1 MSSVPFPRD
10 AARGFDAA
18 VLERFAAI
26 VGTRY
31 AITDPSAQ
39 APYLIEQRGLYHG
52 RTPMVLRP
60 GTVDE
65 VAAVLALADETRTP
79 IVPQGGNT
87 GLVGGQ
93 VPLGGEIIL
102 SLNRL

>member
-1 MSSVPFPRD
+1 MPSAPFPHR
-10 AARGFDAA
+10 ATRGLDSAL
-18 VLERFAAI
+18 LERFAAI

-39 APYLIEQRGLYHG
+39 EPYLIEQRGLYHG
-52 RTPMVLRP
+52 RTPMVLRA

-65 VAAVLALADETRTP
+65 VAAILALADETRTP

-87 GLVGGQ
+87 GLVG
-93 VPLGGEIIL
+93 
-102 SLNRL
+102 